1 MLSGVP
7 QGSVLGLL
15 LFLIYIDCIASV
27 PLTGD
32 SKLVLYADDVLLF
45 KPICHPDDYIEL
57 QTDINTIH
65 QCVRECHL
73 TLNPSK
79 CKVLIASKKRTP
91 TAPLLLDGRP
101 MEQVS
106 NYRYLGVMVTSKL
119 SWYDHIQQ
127 ICTKARRLVG
137 MLYRQFY
144 CWADTTTLLTL
155 YIACIRPHLEYACTL
170 WDPYTCKETHMI
182 ESVQKFACKVC
193 LKCWDL
199 NYDAMLH
206 LLGIYTPA
214 IVETNLSVQGTS
226 WVFLFPPLCAD
237 CTDQCYAPLCT
248 SLGTRL
254 FAHGGIVWKTAH
266 IRVVLTSRICKPQ
279 CFHIRHVTSKALSK
293 LYMQAVYLEQMCRI
307 AIIWSRCGSY
317 LHPGCQN
324 H

>member
-1 MLSGVP
+1 MHQQLSLQPTPVCCGGWRIISPNPGVVW
-7 QGSVLGLL
+7 SSTRLSSWTSTVLN
-15 LFLIYIDCIASV
+15 CIASV

-57 QTDINTIH
+57 QTDINAIH

-73 TLNPSK
+73 TLNARI
-79 CKVLIASKKRTP
+79 VLHPKRGLHSIQRTV
-91 TAPLLLDGRP
+91 PLLLDGRP

-106 NYRYLGVMVTSKL
+106 NYRYLAVMVTSKL
-119 SWYDHIQQ
+119 SWSDHIEQ

-155 YIACIRPHLEYACTL
+155 YLTCIHPHLEYACTL

-206 LLGIYTPA
+206 LLGITH
-214 IVETNLSVQGTS
+214 LS
-226 WVFLFPPLCAD
+226 
-237 CTDQCYAPLCT
+237 
-248 SLGTRL
+248 TR
-254 FAHGGIVWKTAH
+254 
-266 IRVVLTSRICKPQ
+266 R
-279 CFHIRHVTSKALSK
+279 
-293 LYMQAVYLEQMCRI
+293 
-307 AIIWSRCGSY
+307 
-317 LHPGCQN
+317 
-324 H
+324 